1 VLSLHLEKLCFSYD
15 DRVSLLTD
23 ATCHLTAGWTG
34 VVGANG
40 SGKSTLLRLFS
51 GALRAQRGAVRVEPR
66 TARVGLC
73 EQRVDHLPPGI
84 DEFAWAW
91 QGDAQRLRGQ
101 LCLEPTDLDRWDTLS
116 PGERKRWQVG
126 AALYTEPDLLLLDE
140 PTNHLDRQ
148 GRELLIET
156 LSRFRGIGL
165 LVSHDRQVLDRLC
178 SATLRLARGK
188 LHHWTLPYS
197 AARQLWQSDRKATLE
212 AYDRQSKEQRKSQRR
227 LLDKRR
233 QQQSAKAKISA
244 RGRMKSRRDSDARSV
259 TAKNRVRVAEGR
271 LGRQV
276 GILNRQL
283 ERQRSNLASFKIE
296 RPKGSALFVDFEPA
310 PVRRL
315 LSFSTAELRAGDK
328 VLTRNLHLTVERHTR
343 LRLAGVN
350 GSGKSTLLR
359 ALLGS
364 GGPGLRRLLYLPQ
377 ELPAKAA
384 RQRLEELRR
393 LPSDQRGR
401 VLELVAALGC
411 DPQRLLVTER
421 PSPGEA
427 RKLELAWGLG
437 HRVWAVLLDEPTNH
451 LDLPSIERLQDMLV
465 AYPGALVLITHDDAL
480 AAAATTEE
488 LVLGRLES

>member
-1 VLSLHLEKLCFSYD
+1 MLSLHLEKLCFAYD
-15 DRVSLLTD
+15 DRVSLLKD
-23 ATCHLTAGWTG
+23 ATCHLTAGWTC

-40 SGKSTLLRLFS
+40 CGKSTLLRLFS

-91 QGDAQRLRGQ
+91 RGDAQRLRGQ

-148 GRELLIET
+148 GRELLIEA
-156 LSRFRGIGL
+156 LSRFHGIGI
-165 LVSHDRQVLDRLC
+165 LVSHDRQVLDHLC
-178 SATLRLARGK
+178 SATLRLAGGELRH
-188 LHHWTLPYS
+188 LALPYS
-197 AARQLWQSDRKATLE
+197 AARQVWQDARQATFD
-212 AYDRQSKEQRKSQRR
+212 AYDRVSKEQRKSRRR
-227 LLDKRR
+227 LVDKQR
-233 QQQSAKAKISA
+233 QQQSAKGKISA
-244 RGRMKSRRDSDARSV
+244 RGRMKGRRDSDARSV

-276 GILNRQL
+276 GILNREL
-283 ERQRSNLASFKIE
+283 DRQCHKLASFKIE
-296 RPKGSALFVDFEPA
+296 RSKGSAFFVDFEPA

-315 LSFSTAELRAGDK
+315 LSVSTAELRAGDR
-328 VLTRNLHLTVERHTR
+328 VLQRNVQLTIERHTR
-343 LRLAGVN
+343 LRLAGAN

-359 ALLGS
+359 ALLDS
-364 GGPGLRRLLYLPQ
+364 GGPGLRRMLYLPQ
-377 ELPAKAA
+377 ELTAQAA
-384 RQRLEELRR
+384 HQRLAELHR

-411 DPQRLLVTER
+411 DPQRLLLTER

-437 HRVWAVLLDEPTNH
+437 HRVWVVLLDEPTNH

-488 LVLGRLES
+488 LVLGRLKS